1 MSMYKHSSGKKWVVC
16 KERLLP
22 NPTSLN
28 PSDMPPFHSASMAFG
43 KSIPYH
49 YLLSAQFWDLHCL
62 ESQCHQP
69 CQTSTVNNR
78 IEILSCHR
86 LTQIDQ
92 TSVNNCCKLL
102 QAVLVPDRP
111 WVLMLLL
118 EAKIKKNLLHLAT
131 SGLLLQQVFWSRLR
145 IVEHTSWWS
154 RFFPLSV
161 QALSHSLKIEDRNFE
176 VCQPST
182 LIAMQSLTDNM
193 CVRTMQCTPFQ
204 PAVSCMPQIIQTKS
218 FKFIQILHPCH
229 ATSAFYSTSARGRCI
244 R

>member
-1 MSMYKHSSGKKWVVC
+1 MYKHSSGKKWVVC

-69 CQTSTVNNR
+69 CQTPTVNNR

-102 QAVLVPDRP
+102 QAVLVPDPPLSANAPLRGENRKESTAD
-111 WVLMLLL
+111 VLIRIRLVGQGPKSKCFL
-118 EAKIKKNLLHLAT
+118 ENLINFVPLSIDFKESKNCHLA
-131 SGLLLQQVFWSRLR
+131 SGKSGKRLQRVWPNYVSR
-145 IVEHTSWWS
+145 VNYSDFGT
-154 RFFPLSV
+154 FPLNH
-161 QALSHSLKIEDRNFE
+161 L
-176 VCQPST
+176 
-182 LIAMQSLTDNM
+182 
-193 CVRTMQCTPFQ
+193 
-204 PAVSCMPQIIQTKS
+204 
-218 FKFIQILHPCH
+218 
-229 ATSAFYSTSARGRCI
+229 
-244 R
+244 